1 MKAENLEKS
10 EDLNKYKEVLT
21 YYTRV
26 FTMGKYFIKAVFYKD
41 MSAIS
46 MNR

>member
-1 MKAENLEKS
+1 MRAENLEKS

-21 YYTRV
+21 HYTRE
-26 FTMGKYFIKAVFYKD
+26 FTVGKYFIKAVFYKD